1 MKSVGNFLLSV
12 WLILVGLAGVI
23 MPTDE
28 GKINFFFSTPRFSL
42 VKGVFPYLGLLA
54 GAIILVQ
61 TINDIKNHRPMFLVS
76 LWAITICV
84 AELVGLSDSPFVY
97 AVHVL
102 GMGAG
107 YFLVKEWQQAQKAS
121 RATDER

>member
-12 WLILVGLAGVI
+12 WLILEGLSGVI

-28 GKINFFFSTPRFSL
+28 GKINFFFAIPRFSL
-42 VKGVFPYLGLLA
+42 LKGVFPYLGLLA

-61 TINDIKNHRPMFLVS
+61 TINDIKNNRPMFLVA
-76 LWAITICV
+76 LWAIAICV
-84 AELVGLSDSPFVY
+84 AELVGLLNTPFVY
-97 AVHVL
+97 AVHLL

-107 YFLVKEWQQAQKAS
+107 YFLLKEWQQAQKVS
-121 RATDER
+121 QVVGEK

>member
-12 WLILVGLAGVI
+12 WLILVGLSGVI

-28 GKINFFFSTPRFSL
+28 GKINFFFSIPRFSL
-42 VKGVFPYLGLLA
+42 VKGAFPYLGLLA

-61 TINDIKNHRPMFLVS
+61 TINDIKNNRPMFLVS
-76 LWAITICV
+76 LWAIAICV
-84 AELVGLSDSPFVY
+84 AELVGLLNTPFVY

-107 YFLVKEWQQAQKAS
+107 YFLLKEWQQAQKAS
-121 RATDER
+121 QVVGEK